1 MSFKAQNREVL
12 PGPDQRNS
20 LAGSVRRVY
29 ADNRFHVPV
38 FNREATPPP
47 NQFALI
53 GITNNNIL
61 NCANPNAP
69 REDLS
74 YGSQSREVGYRANV
88 RQASAQRDY
97 QAGANTFGYAP
108 GKPLIVSNHQ

>member
-1 MSFKAQNREVL
+1 MSFKAQNRDVR
-12 PGPDQRNS
+12 PGPDQQNS
-20 LAGSVRRVY
+20 LAGSVRRVF
-29 ADNRFHVPV
+29 ADNRFHASV
-38 FNREATPPP
+38 FNRQATAPP
-47 NQFALI
+47 NQFALV

-88 RQASAQRDY
+88 RQAAQSRDY
-97 QAGANTFGYAP
+97 QSGANTFGYAP
-108 GKPLIVSNHQ
+108 GRPLIVSSHQ